1 MRRAALLAA
10 LLMVAGCAENPI
22 TGREGIQ
29 LMDVSAEERM
39 GDAALRE
46 VIASNRIIR
55 DPAYVSTVERVG
67 RRLVA
72 AAGGNPAEWTFVVV
86 DDPDAN
92 AYALPGGNVIV
103 TSGMFP
109 VAAGDSGL
117 AVVMAHEIG
126 HVVARHSG
134 ERVSRDVMTQL
145 GVGVLASV
153 LGVPGQLAGLLGTGA
168 NVALTLPAER
178 RQETEADY
186 MGLVLMER
194 AGYPPEAALDFW
206 QRMAAAQQG
215 RARPPEFL
223 SSHPT
228 DATRLQQIAQMI
240 PEVKAKY

>member
-10 LLMVAGCAENPI
+10 VVLVAGCAENPI
-22 TGREGIQ
+22 TGREGVQ
-29 LMDVSAEERM
+29 LLDVATEQRM
-39 GDAALRE
+39 GDAALRQ
-46 VIASNRIIR
+46 VLASERIVR
-55 DPAYVSTVERVG
+55 DPAYVAAVERVG

-72 AAGGNPAEWTFVVV
+72 AAGGNPADWRFYVV

-103 TSGMFP
+103 NSGMFP
-109 VAAGDSGL
+109 VAAGDPGL

-134 ERVSRDVMTQL
+134 ERVSRDAMTQI
-145 GVGVLASV
+145 GAGVLASV
-153 LGVPGQLAGLLGTGA
+153 LGGGSQLAGLLGAGA
-168 NVALTLPAER
+168 QIGLALPAER
-178 RQETEADY
+178 RQELEADY
-186 MGLVLMER
+186 MGLVLMQR

-206 QRMAAAQQG
+206 RRMAIATQG

-228 DATRLQQIAQMI
+228 DATRLQQIAAMI
-240 PEVKAKY
+240 PEVKARY